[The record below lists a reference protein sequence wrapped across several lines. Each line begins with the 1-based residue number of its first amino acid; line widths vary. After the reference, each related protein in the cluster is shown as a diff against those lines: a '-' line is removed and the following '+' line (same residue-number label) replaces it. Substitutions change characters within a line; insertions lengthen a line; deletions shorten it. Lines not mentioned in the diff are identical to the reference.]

1 MSAAIA
7 IDLNQERAALAK
19 ARDRLA
25 ARAESVLDSAGIHAG
40 AHIRVWR
47 RDQPRES
54 GDTYILDLV
63 DTAAMALVLL
73 PTTRTGDRHKTR
85 GAFFLGFEDI
95 SRYLFEVIEPM
106 ANGQQLEAAPERSA
120 P

>member
-25 ARAESVLDSAGIHAG
+25 TRAESVLDSAGIHAG
-40 AHIRVWR
+40 SHIRLWP

-73 PTTRTGDRHKTR
+73 PTTRTGDPHKTR
-85 GAFFLGFEDI
+85 ETVFLGFEQI
-95 SRYLFEVIEPM
+95 NRYLFEVIEPT
-106 ANGQQLEAAPERSA
+106 ANGQ
-120 P
+120 